1 MNLPTLIGHAGQLAD
16 LLSVTVAGQPR
27 VKILFAGPPGIG
39 KTDLSRRLGHDL
51 CGGKWGVEEIIG
63 RKATIHHVT
72 RWEEEFATSCMY
84 GTGKKI
90 RIVNEI
96 DTMPKDALDAM
107 LALLDDMPPG
117 RGVIGTTNL
126 KINEMPERFR
136 TRFQRY
142 EVRPPDDCEVAG
154 LLEFQEGLPPHVA
167 KHIATLAC
175 GNVRAAI
182 LDAEA
187 WRNEHVGTTPAP
199 VALQASLA
207 SLGL

>member
-1 MNLPTLIGHAGQLAD
+1 MKLPTLIGHAGQLAD
-16 LLSVTVAGQPR
+16 LLAVTVAVQPR
-27 VKILFAGPPGIG
+27 VKLLFAGQPGIG
-39 KTDLSRRLGHDL
+39 KTELSRRLAHDL
-51 CGGKWGVEEIIG
+51 CGGRWGVEEIIG
-63 RKATIHHVT
+63 RKASIHHVS

-126 KINEMPERFR
+126 KFTELPERFR

-142 EVRPPDDCEVAG
+142 DVRPPDDCEIAG
-154 LLEFQEGLPPHVA
+154 LLESQEGLPPHVA
-167 KHIATLAC
+167 KHIAALSA

-187 WRNEHVGTTPAP
+187 WKNEHVIEQAP
-199 VALQASLA
+199 MRPLQTSLA
-207 SLGL
+207 ALGI